1 MAGMDEYA
9 AQGAGGALKLWHGG
23 IGGGKACMGRG
34 VGGGLQITAVGGSVV
49 LGGKLNTLSE
59 GGGGVVTEL

>member
-1 MAGMDEYA
+1 MAWG
-9 AQGAGGALKLWHGG
+9 H
-23 IGGGKACMGRG
+23 GGGKACMGRG